1 MAGGLN
7 KKQRERLNALS
18 HGELLTVID
27 DLIQDNKQAKTTLIN
42 KYLLSDDDLL
52 KAVQKEYAKLSKST
66 RFYDYYTADARFH
79 ELPRII
85 AEPLKKTARHASRAN
100 GRVVRKNHTWI

>member
-27 DLIQDNKQAKTTLIN
+27 DLIQDNKQGQN
-42 KYLLSDDDLL
+42 
-52 KAVQKEYAKLSKST
+52 
-66 RFYDYYTADARFH
+66 
-79 ELPRII
+79 P
-85 AEPLKKTARHASRAN
+85 P
-100 GRVVRKNHTWI
+100 